1 MAEEQQQT
9 AQGAG
14 ANGGQNAGG
23 QNAGGQ
29 GAPSQTG
36 GGPARTF
43 TQAELDAII
52 ADRLARERER
62 YRDYDALKAAAQEL
76 ERIKTAQMTE
86 TERLQRQAA
95 ENERRAIE
103 AERRVAETAIRASF
117 TEQAVANGVT
127 DVRLAY
133 LAAQADGLLGA
144 YDAEKGVGRHNW
156 EELRRRYPHL
166 FRPGPGGSADGGAG
180 AGRSPA
186 ASMNDFIRRAAGRA

>member
-1 MAEEQQQT
+1 MVDEQQQT
-9 AQGAG
+9 APGAG

-23 QNAGGQ
+23 Q
-29 GAPSQTG
+29 APAQTG

-62 YRDYDALKAAAQEL
+62 YKDYDSLRQQAAELQKLKQ
-76 ERIKTAQMTE
+76 AQMTE
-86 TERLQRQAA
+86 TERLQTAAA

-127 DVRLAY
+127 DIRLAY

-144 YDAEKGVGRHNW
+144 YDPEKGVGRHNFD
-156 EELRRRYPHL
+156 ELRKRYPHL
-166 FRPGPGGSADGGAG
+166 FRAAPGGSADGGAG
-180 AGRSPA
+180 GGTGAA
-186 ASMNDFIRRAAGRA
+186 ASMNEFIRRAAGRPG